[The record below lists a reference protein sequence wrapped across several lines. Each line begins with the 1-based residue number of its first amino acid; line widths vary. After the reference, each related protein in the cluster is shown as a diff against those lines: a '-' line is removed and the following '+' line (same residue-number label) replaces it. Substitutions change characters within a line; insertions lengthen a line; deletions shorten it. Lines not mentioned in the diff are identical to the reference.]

1 MLSILCILFPHPI
14 PPTNLWYFMSV
25 CIYIY
30 IYIYMGSVNNYKMG
44 PKMYDDL
51 PASNQVAVSSM
62 GALIV

>member
-1 MLSILCILFPHPI
+1 
-14 PPTNLWYFMSV
+14 
-25 CIYIY
+25 
-30 IYIYMGSVNNYKMG
+30 MGSVNNKMG

>member
-25 CIYIY
+25 CL
-30 IYIYMGSVNNYKMG
+30 YIYMGSVNNYKMG